1 MNSLQKLL
9 EWLANLV
16 ELLGM
21 AWPFLLQGAM
31 YTVLF
36 AAVSMVLGLILGFS
50 VAVVRV
56 TKVPVVSQ
64 IAAVYVSAFRG
75 TPLLVQIF
83 VLYYGLP
90 SVGIEFTPVTAGIL
104 ALTLN
109 VAAYLSESM
118 RGAILG
124 IDKGQWEAG
133 LSVGLTWGQ
142 TLWNI
147 ITPQALRLAVPSL
160 SNSLISL
167 IKDTSLISV
176 ITVTELMLATKEVI
190 AETFQPLPLYLA
202 AAGIYWLLSALF
214 ERVQKALENRL
225 TAPLRRRRSAAGV
238 EAGQADRGAVQFILV
253 EYQHAHALEGG
264 GGNALAGDPVA
275 VEAPVVVLQVA
286 AGRTARLEH
295 GHPDVMAADQLHCRL
310 RTQQE
315 CFADILAVDG
325 EDPVQPV
332 QHFAA
337 LAAGDLRWRAGRRQA
352 SGDLRAKGDDP
363 PLRMP
368 AREQVERAMAATV
381 VAHQVAQQATAD
393 QNLLHGCSTPLT
405 GTQSSPPLADGHAR

>member
-167 IKDTSLISV
+167 IKGTSLISV

-225 TAPLRRRRSAAGV
+225 TAPLRR
-238 EAGQADRGAVQFILV
+238 
-253 EYQHAHALEGG
+253 
-264 GGNALAGDPVA
+264 
-275 VEAPVVVLQVA
+275 
-286 AGRTARLEH
+286 
-295 GHPDVMAADQLHCRL
+295 
-310 RTQQE
+310 
-315 CFADILAVDG
+315 
-325 EDPVQPV
+325 
-332 QHFAA
+332 
-337 LAAGDLRWRAGRRQA
+337 
-352 SGDLRAKGDDP
+352 
-363 PLRMP
+363 
-368 AREQVERAMAATV
+368 
-381 VAHQVAQQATAD
+381 
-393 QNLLHGCSTPLT
+393 
-405 GTQSSPPLADGHAR
+405 

>member
-1 MNSLQKLL
+1 
-9 EWLANLV
+9 
-16 ELLGM
+16 M

-225 TAPLRRRRSAAGV
+225 TAPLRR
-238 EAGQADRGAVQFILV
+238 
-253 EYQHAHALEGG
+253 
-264 GGNALAGDPVA
+264 
-275 VEAPVVVLQVA
+275 
-286 AGRTARLEH
+286 
-295 GHPDVMAADQLHCRL
+295 
-310 RTQQE
+310 
-315 CFADILAVDG
+315 
-325 EDPVQPV
+325 
-332 QHFAA
+332 
-337 LAAGDLRWRAGRRQA
+337 
-352 SGDLRAKGDDP
+352 
-363 PLRMP
+363 
-368 AREQVERAMAATV
+368 
-381 VAHQVAQQATAD
+381 
-393 QNLLHGCSTPLT
+393 
-405 GTQSSPPLADGHAR
+405 

>member
-118 RGAILG
+118 RGALLG

-225 TAPLRRRRSAAGV
+225 TAPLRR
-238 EAGQADRGAVQFILV
+238 
-253 EYQHAHALEGG
+253 
-264 GGNALAGDPVA
+264 
-275 VEAPVVVLQVA
+275 
-286 AGRTARLEH
+286 
-295 GHPDVMAADQLHCRL
+295 
-310 RTQQE
+310 
-315 CFADILAVDG
+315 
-325 EDPVQPV
+325 
-332 QHFAA
+332 
-337 LAAGDLRWRAGRRQA
+337 
-352 SGDLRAKGDDP
+352 
-363 PLRMP
+363 
-368 AREQVERAMAATV
+368 
-381 VAHQVAQQATAD
+381 
-393 QNLLHGCSTPLT
+393 
-405 GTQSSPPLADGHAR
+405 

>member
-190 AETFQPLPLYLA
+190 AETFQPLSLYLA

-225 TAPLRRRRSAAGV
+225 TAPLRR
-238 EAGQADRGAVQFILV
+238 
-253 EYQHAHALEGG
+253 
-264 GGNALAGDPVA
+264 
-275 VEAPVVVLQVA
+275 
-286 AGRTARLEH
+286 
-295 GHPDVMAADQLHCRL
+295 
-310 RTQQE
+310 
-315 CFADILAVDG
+315 
-325 EDPVQPV
+325 
-332 QHFAA
+332 
-337 LAAGDLRWRAGRRQA
+337 
-352 SGDLRAKGDDP
+352 
-363 PLRMP
+363 
-368 AREQVERAMAATV
+368 
-381 VAHQVAQQATAD
+381 
-393 QNLLHGCSTPLT
+393 
-405 GTQSSPPLADGHAR
+405 

>member
-75 TPLLVQIF
+75 TPPLVQIF

-225 TAPLRRRRSAAGV
+225 TAPLRR
-238 EAGQADRGAVQFILV
+238 
-253 EYQHAHALEGG
+253 
-264 GGNALAGDPVA
+264 
-275 VEAPVVVLQVA
+275 
-286 AGRTARLEH
+286 
-295 GHPDVMAADQLHCRL
+295 
-310 RTQQE
+310 
-315 CFADILAVDG
+315 
-325 EDPVQPV
+325 
-332 QHFAA
+332 
-337 LAAGDLRWRAGRRQA
+337 
-352 SGDLRAKGDDP
+352 
-363 PLRMP
+363 
-368 AREQVERAMAATV
+368 
-381 VAHQVAQQATAD
+381 
-393 QNLLHGCSTPLT
+393 
-405 GTQSSPPLADGHAR
+405 

>member
-1 MNSLQKLL
+1 
-9 EWLANLV
+9 
-16 ELLGM
+16 M

-83 VLYYGLP
+83 ILYYGLP

-225 TAPLRRRRSAAGV
+225 TAPLRR
-238 EAGQADRGAVQFILV
+238 
-253 EYQHAHALEGG
+253 
-264 GGNALAGDPVA
+264 
-275 VEAPVVVLQVA
+275 
-286 AGRTARLEH
+286 
-295 GHPDVMAADQLHCRL
+295 
-310 RTQQE
+310 
-315 CFADILAVDG
+315 
-325 EDPVQPV
+325 
-332 QHFAA
+332 
-337 LAAGDLRWRAGRRQA
+337 
-352 SGDLRAKGDDP
+352 
-363 PLRMP
+363 
-368 AREQVERAMAATV
+368 
-381 VAHQVAQQATAD
+381 
-393 QNLLHGCSTPLT
+393 
-405 GTQSSPPLADGHAR
+405 

>member
-167 IKDTSLISV
+167 IEDTSLISV

-225 TAPLRRRRSAAGV
+225 TAPLRR
-238 EAGQADRGAVQFILV
+238 
-253 EYQHAHALEGG
+253 
-264 GGNALAGDPVA
+264 
-275 VEAPVVVLQVA
+275 
-286 AGRTARLEH
+286 
-295 GHPDVMAADQLHCRL
+295 
-310 RTQQE
+310 
-315 CFADILAVDG
+315 
-325 EDPVQPV
+325 
-332 QHFAA
+332 
-337 LAAGDLRWRAGRRQA
+337 
-352 SGDLRAKGDDP
+352 
-363 PLRMP
+363 
-368 AREQVERAMAATV
+368 
-381 VAHQVAQQATAD
+381 
-393 QNLLHGCSTPLT
+393 
-405 GTQSSPPLADGHAR
+405 

>member
-1 MNSLQKLL
+1 ML

-225 TAPLRRRRSAAGV
+225 TAPLRR
-238 EAGQADRGAVQFILV
+238 
-253 EYQHAHALEGG
+253 
-264 GGNALAGDPVA
+264 
-275 VEAPVVVLQVA
+275 
-286 AGRTARLEH
+286 
-295 GHPDVMAADQLHCRL
+295 
-310 RTQQE
+310 
-315 CFADILAVDG
+315 
-325 EDPVQPV
+325 
-332 QHFAA
+332 
-337 LAAGDLRWRAGRRQA
+337 
-352 SGDLRAKGDDP
+352 
-363 PLRMP
+363 
-368 AREQVERAMAATV
+368 
-381 VAHQVAQQATAD
+381 
-393 QNLLHGCSTPLT
+393 
-405 GTQSSPPLADGHAR
+405 

>member
-176 ITVTELMLATKEVI
+176 ITMTELMLATKEVI

-225 TAPLRRRRSAAGV
+225 TAPLRR
-238 EAGQADRGAVQFILV
+238 
-253 EYQHAHALEGG
+253 
-264 GGNALAGDPVA
+264 
-275 VEAPVVVLQVA
+275 
-286 AGRTARLEH
+286 
-295 GHPDVMAADQLHCRL
+295 
-310 RTQQE
+310 
-315 CFADILAVDG
+315 
-325 EDPVQPV
+325 
-332 QHFAA
+332 
-337 LAAGDLRWRAGRRQA
+337 
-352 SGDLRAKGDDP
+352 
-363 PLRMP
+363 
-368 AREQVERAMAATV
+368 
-381 VAHQVAQQATAD
+381 
-393 QNLLHGCSTPLT
+393 
-405 GTQSSPPLADGHAR
+405 

>member
-1 MNSLQKLL
+1 MNSLQNLL

-225 TAPLRRRRSAAGV
+225 TAPLRR
-238 EAGQADRGAVQFILV
+238 
-253 EYQHAHALEGG
+253 
-264 GGNALAGDPVA
+264 
-275 VEAPVVVLQVA
+275 
-286 AGRTARLEH
+286 
-295 GHPDVMAADQLHCRL
+295 
-310 RTQQE
+310 
-315 CFADILAVDG
+315 
-325 EDPVQPV
+325 
-332 QHFAA
+332 
-337 LAAGDLRWRAGRRQA
+337 
-352 SGDLRAKGDDP
+352 
-363 PLRMP
+363 
-368 AREQVERAMAATV
+368 
-381 VAHQVAQQATAD
+381 
-393 QNLLHGCSTPLT
+393 
-405 GTQSSPPLADGHAR
+405 

>member
-31 YTVLF
+31 YPVLF

-225 TAPLRRRRSAAGV
+225 TAPLRR
-238 EAGQADRGAVQFILV
+238 
-253 EYQHAHALEGG
+253 
-264 GGNALAGDPVA
+264 
-275 VEAPVVVLQVA
+275 
-286 AGRTARLEH
+286 
-295 GHPDVMAADQLHCRL
+295 
-310 RTQQE
+310 
-315 CFADILAVDG
+315 
-325 EDPVQPV
+325 
-332 QHFAA
+332 
-337 LAAGDLRWRAGRRQA
+337 
-352 SGDLRAKGDDP
+352 
-363 PLRMP
+363 
-368 AREQVERAMAATV
+368 
-381 VAHQVAQQATAD
+381 
-393 QNLLHGCSTPLT
+393 
-405 GTQSSPPLADGHAR
+405 

>member
-176 ITVTELMLATKEVI
+176 ITVTELMLATKKVI

-225 TAPLRRRRSAAGV
+225 TAPLRR
-238 EAGQADRGAVQFILV
+238 
-253 EYQHAHALEGG
+253 
-264 GGNALAGDPVA
+264 
-275 VEAPVVVLQVA
+275 
-286 AGRTARLEH
+286 
-295 GHPDVMAADQLHCRL
+295 
-310 RTQQE
+310 
-315 CFADILAVDG
+315 
-325 EDPVQPV
+325 
-332 QHFAA
+332 
-337 LAAGDLRWRAGRRQA
+337 
-352 SGDLRAKGDDP
+352 
-363 PLRMP
+363 
-368 AREQVERAMAATV
+368 
-381 VAHQVAQQATAD
+381 
-393 QNLLHGCSTPLT
+393 
-405 GTQSSPPLADGHAR
+405 